1 MTDRAVVDLAAALS
15 LDPGRLAGRLRL
27 PLRCPVAGV
36 LRAWPCHPSHAAILS
51 ICDGFTL
58 FGSEYVDG
66 FAFYGS
72 RELLPNSDDYIG
84 DEIAAPS
91 RRLGIVPMF
100 GDVPHCVS
108 VRAADGAVVESDWE
122 SGEGERWL
130 RVIAPSLSEYIAT
143 LLTVR
148 EAYRDPE
155 DRKPIDWWYPYARI
169 GDRVD
174 LE

>member
-1 MTDRAVVDLAAALS
+1 MTDRAVVDLAAALT
-15 LDPGRLAGRLRL
+15 LDPERLAEHLLL
-27 PLRCPVAGV
+27 PLRPPVARV
-36 LRAWPCHPSHAAILS
+36 LRAWRCHPSHAAILS

-91 RRLGIVPMF
+91 RTLGIVPMF

-108 VRAADGAVVESDWE
+108 VRAADGAIVESDWE
-122 SGEGERWL
+122 SGEDERWL
-130 RVIAPSLSEYIAT
+130 RVIAPSLSEDIAT
-143 LLTVR
+143 LLTDR
-148 EAYRDPE
+148 QAHGEPE
-155 DRKPIDWWYPYARI
+155 DGRPKDVANTYTR
-169 GDRVD
+169 
-174 LE
+174 